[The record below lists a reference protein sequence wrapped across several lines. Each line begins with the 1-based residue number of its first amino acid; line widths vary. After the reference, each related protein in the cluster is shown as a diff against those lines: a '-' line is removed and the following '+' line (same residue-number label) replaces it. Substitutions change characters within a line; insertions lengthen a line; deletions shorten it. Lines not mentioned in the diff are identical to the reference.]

1 MSVVSIFLIALGLA
15 MDATVV
21 SLTLGIR
28 ACKENKVTTGIK
40 AGLYFGGFQ
49 GLMPLIGWMLGKNF
63 TEYITS
69 IDHWIAF
76 ALLSIIGGKMLID
89 TFKEEEEEACIMD
102 YSTKLYLTLAIA
114 TSIDALA
121 VGISLAFLNVNILTA
136 VTFIASITFVLS
148 FIGVITGEKVGS
160 LVKNKATV
168 LGGLLLIFIGVK
180 ILIEHLGVS
189 EVLLSFF
196 K

>member
-1 MSVVSIFLIALGLA
+1 MSIVSIFFIALGLA

-21 SLTLGIR
+21 SLTLGMR
-28 ACKENKVTTGIK
+28 ACKENKIVTGVK

-49 GLMPLIGWMLGKNF
+49 GLMPLMGWLVGRNF

-76 ALLSIIGGKMLID
+76 TLLSVIGGKMLID
-89 TFKEEEEEACIMD
+89 AYKEEEEEACIMN
-102 YSTKLYLTLAIA
+102 YSVKLYLTLAIA

-121 VGISLAFLNVNILTA
+121 VGVSFAFLSVNILTA
-136 VTFIASITFVLS
+136 VSLIAGITFVFCFLA
-148 FIGVITGEKVGS
+148 VITGEKVGS
-160 LVKNKATV
+160 LVKNKATI
-168 LGGLLLIFIGVK
+168 LGGLILIFIGTK
-180 ILIEHLGVS
+180 ILMEHLGVS